1 MLSYALLCVRS
12 KVIHYMAY
20 VILST
25 FWVHKLL
32 NQLHESTHNI
42 LCVTDINSS
51 PHVQYN
57 YSTILLVVICFTQ
70 LKQYNSAEL
79 FNAILAVLALL

>member
-1 MLSYALLCVRS
+1 MLSYALLCVRA
-12 KVIHYMAY
+12 KVIHHMAY
-20 VILST
+20 VILRT

-57 YSTILLVVICFTQ
+57 YSTTVSSNMLYTIKTI
-70 LKQYNSAEL
+70 
-79 FNAILAVLALL
+79 